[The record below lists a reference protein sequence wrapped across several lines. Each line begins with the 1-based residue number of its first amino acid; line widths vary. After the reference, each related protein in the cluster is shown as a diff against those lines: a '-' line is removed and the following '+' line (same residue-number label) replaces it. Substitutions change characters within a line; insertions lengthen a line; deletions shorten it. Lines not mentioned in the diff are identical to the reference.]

1 MTKEQSALLLCYYE
15 LLDAL
20 MCNSGKDNTQ
30 LLPACTWHL
39 VGLIQEIF
47 SQSVA
52 MENIPNMKLCVII
65 YSHSS
70 DAWKCLTREIVL
82 FKELPSA
89 TFLVLISTE
98 LKELDSIHGAE

>member
-1 MTKEQSALLLCYYE
+1 
-15 LLDAL
+15 
-20 MCNSGKDNTQ
+20 
-30 LLPACTWHL
+30 
-39 VGLIQEIF
+39 
-47 SQSVA
+47 
-52 MENIPNMKLCVII
+52 MKLCVII